1 MAARYPGPP
10 TPSTEE
16 GGRTDEVGAAAF
28 RSGTQ
33 RSGHS
38 AAAPRTLTGMAD
50 FTEAQAA
57 VVRIERAEPGRWD
70 LSVISDSGVTMGHGV
85 YLFEPD
91 RDDAQ
96 DEIAGAAEFV
106 RDYGFRFEADA
117 VVADGPDAFW
127 APLLPLD

>member
-1 MAARYPGPP
+1 
-10 TPSTEE
+10 
-16 GGRTDEVGAAAF
+16 
-28 RSGTQ
+28 
-33 RSGHS
+33 
-38 AAAPRTLTGMAD
+38 MAD

-70 LSVISDSGVTMGHGV
+70 LSVISDSGVKMGHGV

-96 DEIAGAAEFV
+96 DEIAGAADFV

>member
-1 MAARYPGPP
+1 
-10 TPSTEE
+10 
-16 GGRTDEVGAAAF
+16 
-28 RSGTQ
+28 
-33 RSGHS
+33 
-38 AAAPRTLTGMAD
+38 MAD

-106 RDYGFRFEADA
+106 RDYGFHFEADA